1 MVRLSA
7 TVHDALRVEAAEE
20 DLSVSATARSMIVA
34 ELVRRNPEL
43 LAQLRSDDVEGDGRE
58 S

>member
-7 TVHDALRVEAAEE
+7 TVHDALRVEAAE
-20 DLSVSATARSMIVA
+20 DDVSVSAMARTFITA
-34 ELVRRNPEL
+34 ELMRRNPEL
-43 LAQLRSDDVEGDGRE
+43 VARMSPDDVEGDEGK